1 MNPVIIA
8 ITLLALTANACTIA
22 DRPAE
27 IVAIKAIIARSKTPI
42 SDFDAIMDYYGFDQ
56 QFEKIK
62 CLDYN
67 ELINQLKV
75 LLPANFEFEDM
86 DTQINQIFDI
96 TRNCIA
102 GHFNKIYGMND
113 LSVNNLSMNESSTMT
128 PEQKLKTIITVL
140 QNMNTYFRYLFMP
153 EYVTSATDMF
163 SDAKE
168 QFDDY
173 NAEITEM
180 IERKAIVMEKMA
192 SVRHNLRTKMEKIG
206 DEIENMAMRWASA

>member
-1 MNPVIIA
+1 MNPAIIA
-8 ITLLALTANACTIA
+8 ITLLALTASACTIA
-22 DRPAE
+22 ERPAE

-86 DTQINQIFDI
+86 DTQILQIFDI
-96 TRNCIA
+96 TRNFIA
-102 GHFNKIYGMND
+102 GNFEIIYDMD
-113 LSVNNLSMNESSTMT
+113 TMT
-128 PEQKLKTIITVL
+128 PEEKLKHIITTL
-140 QNMNTYFRYLFMP
+140 QNMNTYLRHLFMP

-163 SDAKE
+163 SDSDE
-168 QFDDY
+168 QFNDY

-180 IERKAIVMEKMA
+180 IERKAMVMEKMA